1 MILLFTTNDYFHNL
15 SHSAFWRKYLCASIL
30 SKKKKKWEK
39 QRTESA
45 ILSILGAILSG
56 GGSIVQVK
64 IGDGDFTFKPYFLL
78 VTYLEN

>member
-1 MILLFTTNDYFHNL
+1 MLFGVNICVPQF
-15 SHSAFWRKYLCASIL
+15 CQ
-30 SKKKKKWEK
+30 KKKKKWEK

-64 IGDGDFTFKPYFLL
+64 IGDGDFTLKPYFLL

>member
-1 MILLFTTNDYFHNL
+1 MLFGVNICVPQF
-15 SHSAFWRKYLCASIL
+15 CQ
-30 SKKKKKWEK
+30 KKKKWEK

-64 IGDGDFTFKPYFLL
+64 IGDGDFTLKPYFLL